1 MARAARTGYHHG
13 ALRQALLKHATKLLD
28 KEGVE
33 AVTIRAVARA
43 AGVSHAAPINH
54 FETRNALLTAL
65 ATSFFDNLAAD
76 IDAHEQ
82 SADDKL
88 ARVRAFA
95 AALVEYGLRYPQ
107 RYRLMWRRDLLLPDA
122 ALQLSMDGIYE
133 RLTAE
138 LSGVRRRHGKST
150 HTVAT
155 AMWSLAHGYISMRID
170 RMFEARTDEV
180 TGQSRFEAMLDL
192 LLGPAS

>member
-43 AGVSHAAPINH
+43 ADVSHAAPINH
-54 FETRNALLTAL
+54 FESRNALLTAL
-65 ATSFFDNLAAD
+65 ATSFFENLAAD
-76 IDAHEQ
+76 IDARVQ

-95 AALVEYGLRYPQ
+95 VALVEYGLRYPQ

-138 LSGVRRRHGKST
+138 LSGVRRRQGKST

-155 AMWSLAHGYISMRID
+155 AMWSLAHGYVSMRID
-170 RMFEARTDEV
+170 GMFEARTDEV

-192 LLGPAS
+192 LLGPAA

>member
-1 MARAARTGYHHG
+1 MARTARTGYHHG

-43 AGVSHAAPINH
+43 ADVSHAAPINH
-54 FETRNALLTAL
+54 FESRNALLTAL

-76 IDAHEQ
+76 IDARVQ

-95 AALVEYGLRYPQ
+95 VALVEYGLRYPQ

-133 RLTAE
+133 RLTTE

-155 AMWSLAHGYISMRID
+155 AMWSLAHGYVSMRID
-170 RMFEARTDEV
+170 GMFEARTDEV